1 MDALM
6 EFLAV
11 DRAAELIDVQ
21 EMSTMVLGF
30 LPKLVTAV
38 LLMLAFWIGF
48 RASRRAFRGILRRGG
63 MEPTLVTLLIDRIY
77 RFVLLGIGAIMA
89 ADQLGVNVA
98 AALAGLGVAG
108 IAVGFAAQDMLA
120 NIIAGF
126 VVFWDKPFRVGDFIR
141 VADQYGQVRDITL
154 RSTRIRT
161 NQNSYVVIPNKNIV
175 DDVLVN
181 QSEQGEL
188 RLDVPVGIA
197 YKEDIASARA
207 VLLAAVAEL
216 PDVMKNPAPAV
227 VVVGLGDS
235 SVDLEV
241 RVWIANARAEQPTTV
256 EVVEAAKVAL
266 DGADIEIPFPHMQL
280 FVDDLTDRA
289 VKQLIRARA

>member
-1 MDALM
+1 MDALL

-21 EMSTMVLGF
+21 QLSTMVFGF
-30 LPKLVTAV
+30 LPKLITALVIMFGFWVGFKV
-38 LLMLAFWIGF
+38 L
-48 RASRRAFRGILRRGG
+48 RRGVGGVLRRGG
-63 MEPTLVTLLIDRIY
+63 MEPTLVTLLVDRIFK
-77 RFVLLGIGAIMA
+77 FVVFATGSIMA

-126 VVFWDKPFRVGDFIR
+126 VVFWDKPFRVGDYIR
-141 VADQYGQVRDITL
+141 VAGEYGQVRDITL

-161 NQNSYVVIPNKNIV
+161 NQNSYIVIPNKNIV

-181 QSEQGEL
+181 QSEQGQL
-188 RLDVPVGIA
+188 RLDVPIGIA
-197 YKEDIASARA
+197 YKEDIGTART
-207 VLLAAVAEL
+207 VLLRAMA
-216 PDVMKNPAPAV
+216 DVPEVLKDPAPAIA
-227 VVVGLGDS
+227 VVGLGDS

-241 RVWIANARAEQPTTV
+241 RVWIANARAEQPTEV
-256 EVVEAAKVAL
+256 EVVEAAKIAL
-266 DGADIEIPFPHMQL
+266 DAAGIQIPFPHMQL
-280 FVDDLTDRA
+280 FVDDVTDRA
-289 VKQLIRARA
+289 VKQLSRARA

>member
-1 MDALM
+1 MDALL

-21 EMSTMVLGF
+21 QLSTMVFGF
-30 LPKLVTAV
+30 LPKLITALVIMFGFWVGFKV
-38 LLMLAFWIGF
+38 L
-48 RASRRAFRGILRRGG
+48 RRGVGGVLRRGG
-63 MEPTLVTLLIDRIY
+63 MEPTLVTLLVDRIFK
-77 RFVLLGIGAIMA
+77 FVVFATGSIMA

-126 VVFWDKPFRVGDFIR
+126 VVFWDKPFRVGDYIR
-141 VADQYGQVRDITL
+141 VAGEYGQVRDITL

-161 NQNSYVVIPNKNIV
+161 NQNCYIVIPNKNIV

-181 QSEQGEL
+181 QSEQGQL
-188 RLDVPVGIA
+188 RLDVPIGIA
-197 YKEDIASARA
+197 YKEDIGTART
-207 VLLAAVAEL
+207 VLLRAMA
-216 PDVMKNPAPAV
+216 DVPEVLKDPAPAIA
-227 VVVGLGDS
+227 VVGLGDS

-241 RVWIANARAEQPTTV
+241 RVWIANARAEQPTEV
-256 EVVEAAKVAL
+256 EVVEAAKIAL
-266 DGADIEIPFPHMQL
+266 DAAGIQIPFPHMQL
-280 FVDDLTDRA
+280 FVDDVTDRA
-289 VKQLIRARA
+289 VKQLSRARA